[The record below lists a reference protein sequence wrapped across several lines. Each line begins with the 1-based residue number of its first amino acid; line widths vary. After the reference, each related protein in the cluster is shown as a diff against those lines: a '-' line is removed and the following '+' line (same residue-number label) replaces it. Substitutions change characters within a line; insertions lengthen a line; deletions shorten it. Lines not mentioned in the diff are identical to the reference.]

1 MRLTEKEY
9 NLLMNNRLDVKSK
22 YHNKKVMYDNYLFD
36 SKKEA
41 NYYLKFKIMQ
51 DAGIIRDLE
60 LQKKYVLQKSFTN
73 KEGKKYR
80 EISYIADFYYIT
92 TKDNKEHVVDVKGFR
107 TDVYKLKKKL
117 FEYKYGLEIEEV

>member
-22 YHNKKVMYDNYLFD
+22 YHNKKVMYDNYMFD

-80 EISYIADFYYIT
+80 EISYIADFYYVT
-92 TKDNKEHVVDVKGFR
+92 VKENKEHVVDVKGFR

>member
-9 NLLMNNRLDVKSK
+9 QTLMNNRLDVKSK

-73 KEGKKYR
+73 KDGKKYR
-80 EISYIADFYYIT
+80 EISYKADFYYIT
-92 TKDNKEHVVDVKGFR
+92 VKDNKEHVVDVKGFR

>member
-1 MRLTEKEY
+1 MHLTEKEY
-9 NLLMNNRLDVKSK
+9 RALINNRLEVKSK
-22 YHNKKVMYDNYLFD
+22 YNNKKTIYDNHAFD

-51 DAGIIRDLE
+51 DAGIIRNLE
-60 LQKKYVLQKSFTN
+60 LQKKYVLQKSFIN

-80 EISYIADFYYIT
+80 EISYIADFYYVT

>member
-22 YHNKKVMYDNYLFD
+22 YHNKKVMYDNYMFD

-60 LQKKYVLQKSFTN
+60 LQKKYVLQKSYQT
-73 KEGKKYR
+73 KTGKIRR
-80 EISYIADFYYIT
+80 EISYIADFYYVT